1 MESFFNL
8 LKRERINRQPI
19 TDLSELKQVVTHYV
33 TWFNHD
39 RISLNKNGLTPI
51 EYRTQAVA

>member
-1 MESFFNL
+1 M
-8 LKRERINRQPI
+8 
-19 TDLSELKQVVTHYV
+19 THYV

-51 EYRTQAVA
+51 EYRTQAAA

>member
-1 MESFFNL
+1 M
-8 LKRERINRQPI
+8 K
-19 TDLSELKQVVTHYV
+19 DLSELKQVVTHYV

>member
-1 MESFFNL
+1 
-8 LKRERINRQPI
+8 
-19 TDLSELKQVVTHYV
+19 V

-51 EYRTQAVA
+51 EYRNQTAA

>member
-1 MESFFNL
+1 
-8 LKRERINRQPI
+8 
-19 TDLSELKQVVTHYV
+19 YV

-51 EYRTQAVA
+51 EYRNQTAA

>member
-1 MESFFNL
+1 
-8 LKRERINRQPI
+8 
-19 TDLSELKQVVTHYV
+19 

-51 EYRTQAVA
+51 EYRNQTAA